1 MKYCRTLEGLL
12 KALDKGE
19 RVGLKY
25 VSKSRTSEGY
35 VIYLVD
41 GTNLI
46 VWEDTY
52 DRIKDHLVLVD

>member
-12 KALDKGE
+12 KALDNGE

>member
-35 VIYLVD
+35 IIYLVD

>member
-12 KALDKGE
+12 NALDNGE

>member
-12 KALDKGE
+12 RALDNGD

-35 VIYLVD
+35 IIYLVD

-46 VWEDTY
+46 VADETY
-52 DRIKDHLVLVD
+52 ERIEAHLVLVD

>member
-52 DRIKDHLVLVD
+52 DRIKAHLVLVD